1 MLDYN
6 LVKKE
11 IDSLKNDVPKN
22 YDKLLN
28 IYLKLLIEL
37 LYLKK
42 SKNF

>member
-11 IDSLKNDVPKN
+11 INSLKNDVPKN